1 MDIEQCVQPI
11 FGFRD
16 SNSDSGNI
24 TPQEDRIFL
33 IYANLGKLPAL
44 DRFDHFVSP
53 GQMGIDGL
61 CSESVDISGGDD
73 SFLLLLWI
81 NTYLVFL
88 GLVVGLLIGKSPPV
102 VKHIIPF
109 PCRCSGIPAPIA
121 NYFHLPVLAETNT

>member
-24 TPQEDRIFL
+24 TPQEDLIFL
-33 IYANLGKLPAL
+33 IYANLGELPAL

-73 SFLLLLWI
+73 SFFAPLVDK
-81 NTYLVFL
+81 YLS
-88 GLVVGLLIGKSPPV
+88 GISGIGRWAVNSKSPTV